1 MRTGWGIS
9 GLRWSLLVTALLA
22 VAILGITF
30 GETSLPLAE
39 ILKGL
44 RGDEGPAALTVRLL
58 RAPRVLTALGTGAC
72 LGLSGALFQRLLRNP
87 LASPDLMGFA
97 PGAGLA
103 IMAALASGL
112 TLPPPLVSAIG
123 GVLAAL
129 AVALL
134 AHRRDEGLAPL
145 RLVLVGLGFGFTCS
159 ALAAFL
165 MLSLPGPVALEAQ
178 RWLTGSLAARGW
190 GHVAQVWLP
199 GLVLMLLL
207 AMQVKAL
214 SLLDLGDDLA
224 QSLGL
229 RAGRARLWLAAT
241 GVGLMAVAVAV
252 AGPVAFVALM
262 AGPLGMVI
270 TRARHVGSALLAA
283 ALTGALITCGA
294 DLVARAAVPGIGLP
308 LGLLTGLLG
317 APYLLWRLSLE
328 IERGGL

>member
-1 MRTGWGIS
+1 MGS
-9 GLRWSLLVTALLA
+9 LRWTILATALL
-22 VAILGITF
+22 VVTVLGITL
-30 GETSLPLAE
+30 GETAMPLAE
-39 ILKGL
+39 IWKGL
-44 RGDEGPAALTVRLL
+44 RGEEGPAALTVRFL
-58 RAPRVLTALGTGAC
+58 RAPRVLTALGAGAC

-103 IMAALASGL
+103 MMITLAFGI
-112 TLPPPLVSAIG
+112 TLPPPLVSATG

-129 AVALL
+129 SVAIL

-165 MLSLPGPVALEAQ
+165 MLTLPGPLALEAQ
-178 RWLTGSLAARGW
+178 RWLSGSLAARGW
-190 GHVAQVWLP
+190 GHVAQIWLP
-199 GLVLMLLL
+199 GLILILLL
-207 AMQVKAL
+207 VLQVRAL

-229 RAGRARLWLAAT
+229 RAGRARMWLAAT
-241 GVGLMAVAVAV
+241 GVGLMAAGVAV
-252 AGPVAFVALM
+252 AGPVAFVPLM
-262 AGPLGMVI
+262 AGPLGAAI
-270 TRARHVGSALLAA
+270 TGARRIGPALLAA

-294 DLVARAAVPGIGLP
+294 DLVARAAVPGVGLP

>member
-1 MRTGWGIS
+1 MRIGWGIS

-58 RAPRVLTALGTGAC
+58 RAPRVLTALGAGTC

-207 AMQVKAL
+207 AIQVKAL